1 MHVAFTLLIF
11 AYFAIFRWHD
21 LLTTRL
27 GNIVAIAISLF
38 WFLRR
43 VNRIVF
49 YGLTAAS
56 MPLFGLCLVFGLLHL
71 LPVLREWQKVPSEAQ
86 GPSVNAQPACEIK
99 TAYSLMPRSI
109 KGCVALCKISY

>member
-1 MHVAFTLLIF
+1 MWPRSHSPGQTDIRAPVSTLNIQVAFTLLIF
-11 AYFAIFRWHD
+11 AYFAIFRWRE

-38 WFLRR
+38 WLLRA
-43 VNRIVF
+43 VNQLVF

-71 LPVLREWQKVPSEAQ
+71 IPALLALRITVEA
-86 GPSVNAQPACEIK
+86 GEP
-99 TAYSLMPRSI
+99 L
-109 KGCVALCKISY
+109 